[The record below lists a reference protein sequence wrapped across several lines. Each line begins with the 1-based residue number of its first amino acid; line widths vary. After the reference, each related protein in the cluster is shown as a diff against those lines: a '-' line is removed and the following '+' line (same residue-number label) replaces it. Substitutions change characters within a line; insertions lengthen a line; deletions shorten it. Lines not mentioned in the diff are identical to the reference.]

1 MERERERERRLGSIL
16 PTTGFVDAISM
27 ALLSFAIEQETEV
40 QEERNKRRCYRK
52 ETGARAIRQ

>member
-1 MERERERERRLGSIL
+1 L

-27 ALLSFAIEQETEV
+27 ALLAFAIEQETEV